1 MDTMWQRT
9 EFWSEQVSWV
19 LGREGKGRSGVVIS
33 SCIREPVEV
42 ALVLE
47 L

>member
-1 MDTMWQRT
+1 MDTVWERT
-9 EFWSEQVSWV
+9 EFWSEQVRWV
-19 LGREGKGRSGVVIS
+19 LEREGKGRSVVIS